1 LMKLSLV
8 YFHYDKIVRVE
19 YCKLKMSHQLVM
31 SFQGRLVACSMLL
44 LQSGKNTHHTNIN
57 ESCSVCLYLF
67 KYQEIYKHEK
77 DVACDK
83 NFCDTNGQFE
93 DEM

>member
-1 LMKLSLV
+1 
-8 YFHYDKIVRVE
+8 
-19 YCKLKMSHQLVM
+19 MSHQLVM

-44 LQSGKNTHHTNIN
+44 LQSGKNTRVHCHLLNQSTHTNIN

-67 KYQEIYKHEK
+67 KYQEIYKHEE

-93 DEM
+93 DET